1 MKTRLPTSQLII
13 SLLNSASFQRNA
25 TEYALAKRPC
35 FALLKIGGEVVEDEL
50 DTLAQTC
57 AFLNDVGLLPA
68 IVHGGGP
75 QMNKELAKR
84 GVKPSYVRGNRV
96 TDEETLKVAVSV
108 FTELNERVTNALNK
122 AGAPARGIPSGIFR
136 SKVSSPELG
145 FVGEVVGV
153 EVNKVQ
159 SVLASKEIP
168 VLTSLGFSATEP
180 NLNINAD
187 VAARELALAIQPNR
201 VVYTSAK
208 GGWVDDDTKKIVP
221 KIVMSRDY
229 TRLASLNYEGR
240 QGTLLKLN
248 EIKALLDGLP
258 DDAAVTIASAGG
270 ILTELF
276 SPPGTGSGTTF
287 TKGEKGVK
295 VIRFDTIGSVDLGR
309 LSRLFPS
316 EVTSTDMLARYQNR
330 QAVVLADPDNY
341 SCAAIVTKAPSGGFV
356 LEQFSAQGPSSSA
369 LKQAL
374 ASEFKEGLAWKVRD
388 ASADPFISEASGMTS
403 VSNQKVAWFGSD
415 WSEDKAKTLAGETK
429 GTGGEMPP
437 ASRWTAPI
445 SSAPPVQRKRDVK
458 VGLLGARGY
467 VGREVV
473 KLIAQHPRL
482 DLAIASSRA
491 LIGKSVA
498 KEFNV
503 SGVDPNFKFETLEGT
518 DVEKHP
524 LAKDIDV
531 WVLALPNGLAP
542 KWIDPLNRVGKN
554 ANNGSGALMI
564 DLGADFRFTDEW
576 TYGLPERK
584 GAREKLRGAR
594 KIANPGCYATGAQAA
609 LMPLIHHKL
618 VADIPHIF
626 GLSGYSGAG
635 TTPSDKNNPL
645 VLRDNIIPYALVK
658 HMHEREVTRHCE
670 QRVAFMPHVAPFFQG
685 IALTVSAHL
694 NKDFASTKDI
704 AAMYEEFYKGEPLI
718 KVVPGSE
725 PPRVRDIMTQ
735 HHVALGG
742 FTWDE
747 KNRRLAIHST
757 IDNLLKGAATQAIQ
771 NINIALGFDELAG
784 LNLPSKKV

>member
-13 SLLNSASFQRNA
+13 SLLNSSSFHKNA
-25 TEYALAKRPC
+25 AEYALAKRPC

-84 GVKPSYVRGNRV
+84 GVKPSYVKGNRV
-96 TDEETLKVAVSV
+96 TDEATLKVAVSV
-108 FTELNERVTNALNK
+108 FTELNERVTSALKK
-122 AGAPARGIPSGIFR
+122 AGAPARGLPSGVFR
-136 SKVSSPELG
+136 SKISSPELG
-145 FVGEVVGV
+145 LVGEVVGV
-153 EVNKVQ
+153 EVSKVQ
-159 SVLASKEIP
+159 DALAAKEIP
-168 VLTSLGFSATEP
+168 VLTSLGFSSSEP

-221 KIVMSRDY
+221 KIVMARDY
-229 TRLASLNYEGR
+229 ARLASLNYEGR

-258 DDAAVTIASAGG
+258 DDAAVTIANAGG

-276 SPPGTGSGTTF
+276 SPQGTGSGTTF
-287 TKGEKGVK
+287 TKSDKSAK
-295 VIRFDTIGSVDLGR
+295 VIRFDSIGAVDLGR
-309 LSRLFPS
+309 LSRLFPK
-316 EVTSTDMLARYQNR
+316 EATSSDLLARYQNR
-330 QAVVLADPDNY
+330 EAVVLADADNY
-341 SCAAIVTKAPSGGFV
+341 SCAAITSKSPAGGYVVEQLSAPASASG
-356 LEQFSAQGPSSSA
+356 A
-369 LKQAL
+369 LKENL
-374 ASEFKEGLAWKVRD
+374 LSEFKGGLAWKVTD
-388 ASADPFISEASGMTS
+388 TASDSLLSQATGLT
-403 VSNQKVAWFGSD
+403 KVNDQQIAWFGAD
-415 WSEDKAKTLAGETK
+415 WNEQKAKAFALESPAAGSEV
-429 GTGGEMPP
+429 PP

-445 SSAPPVQRKRDVK
+445 ANKSSVARKRDVK

-482 DLAIASSRA
+482 ELALASSRA
-491 LIGKSVA
+491 LVGKSVA

-503 SGVDPNFKFETLEGT
+503 TDGIDPSFKFETVEGA
-518 DVEKHP
+518 DVEGHP
-524 LAKDIDV
+524 RAREIDV

-542 KWIDPLNRVGKN
+542 KWIDPLTKVGKN
-554 ANNGSGALMI
+554 ANNGTGALMI

-584 GAREKLRGAR
+584 GAREKIKGAR
-594 KIANPGCYATGAQAA
+594 KIANPGCYATGAQVSI
-609 LMPLIHHKL
+609 MPLVHHRL
-618 VADIPHIF
+618 VADIPTVF

-645 VLRDNIIPYALVK
+645 SLRDNVIPYTLVK
-658 HMHEREVTRHCE
+658 HMHEREVSRHCD
-670 QRVAFMPHVAPFFQG
+670 QRIAFMPHVAPYFQG
-685 IALTVSAHL
+685 IALTTSVHL
-694 NKDFASTKDI
+694 NKDFAGAKDFV
-704 AAMYEEFYKGEPLI
+704 AMFQEFYQGEPLI
-718 KVVPGSE
+718 KVFPGE
-725 PPRVRDIMTQ
+725 APRVRDNMTQ
-735 HHVALGG
+735 HHVAVGG
-742 FTWDE
+742 FTWDD
-747 KNRRLAIHST
+747 KNRRLAMHAT
-757 IDNLLKGAATQAIQ
+757 IDNLLKGAATQAVQ

-784 LNLPSKKV
+784 INLPSK

>member
-1 MKTRLPTSQLII
+1 MKTRLPTSQLVI
-13 SLLNSASFQRNA
+13 SLLNSASFQKNA
-25 TEYALAKRPC
+25 KEYALAKRPC

-57 AFLNDVGLLPA
+57 AFLTDVGLLPA

-75 QMNKELAKR
+75 QMNRELSKR
-84 GVKPSYVRGNRV
+84 GIKPQYVRGNRV
-96 TDEETLKVAVSV
+96 TDMETLNVAVSV
-108 FTELNERVTNALNK
+108 FTELNERVTAALNK
-122 AGAPARGIPSGIFR
+122 AGAPARALPSGVFR
-136 SKVSSPELG
+136 SKVASPELG
-145 FVGEVVGV
+145 LVGEVVGV
-153 EVNKVQ
+153 EVEKVQ
-159 SVLASKEIP
+159 QALKAREIP

-221 KIVMSRDY
+221 KIVLSRDFA
-229 TRLASLNYEGR
+229 RLAGLNYEGR

-258 DDAAVTIASAGG
+258 NDAAVTIANAGG

-276 SPPGTGSGTTF
+276 APSGTGSGTTF
-287 TKGEKGVK
+287 TKGEKTPNLV
-295 VIRFDTIGSVDLGR
+295 RFDSIGAVDLGR
-309 LSRLFPS
+309 LSRLFPADA
-316 EVTSTDMLARYQNR
+316 TSTDNLARYQNLE
-330 QAVVLADPDNY
+330 AVVVGDPDDY
-341 SCAAIVTKAPSGGFV
+341 SCAAIATKEPVGGYV
-356 LEQFSAQGPSSSA
+356 LEQIAVPATAASAFRER
-369 LKQAL
+369 LI
-374 ASEFKEGLAWKVRD
+374 SEFPGGLAWKVRD
-388 ASADPFISEASGMTS
+388 MASDPLLSNANGMTK
-403 VSNQKVAWFGSD
+403 VNNQAIAWFGND
-415 WSEDKAKTLAGETK
+415 WNEVKAKNLAQDTK
-429 GTGGEMPP
+429 AHSEMPP

-445 SSAPPVQRKRDVK
+445 SEKSTVSRKKDVK

-473 KLIAQHPRL
+473 KLISQHPRL

-491 LIGKSVA
+491 LVGKSVA
-498 KEFNV
+498 QEFNV
-503 SGVDPNFKFETLEGT
+503 TSGIDSNFLFETLEGSS
-518 DVEKHP
+518 VESHP

-542 KWIDPLNRVGKN
+542 KWIEPLVRVGRA
-554 ANNGSGALMI
+554 ANKGTGALMI

-584 GAREKLRGAR
+584 GAREKIRGTR
-594 KIANPGCYATGAQAA
+594 KIANPGCYATGAQTA

-618 VADIPHIF
+618 VTDTPSVF

-645 VLRDNIIPYALVK
+645 FLRDNIIPYALVK
-658 HMHEREVTRHCE
+658 HMHEREVSRHCDH
-670 QRVAFMPHVAPFFQG
+670 RIAFMPHVAPFFQG

-694 NKDFASTKDI
+694 NKDFSSTKEI
-704 AAMYEEFYKGEPLI
+704 AAMYEEFYKNEPLI
-718 KVVPGSE
+718 KVYPGE
-725 PPRVRDIMTQ
+725 APRVRDNMTQ
-735 HHVALGG
+735 HHVSVGG

-747 KNRRLAIHST
+747 KNRRLAMHAT
-757 IDNLLKGAATQAIQ
+757 IDNLMKGAATQAIQ
-771 NINIALGFDELAG
+771 NINIALGFDEELAG
-784 LNLPSKKV
+784 IYVPK